1 MAEDSGRLTL
11 QWHGSPTLAS
21 VRPGHVLEGPYLLRW
36 IASSLTAEFC
46 ISSANV
52 AVNLLLF
59 GRLLDGSAMLQ
70 RVRELISIPGYAI

>member
-1 MAEDSGRLTL
+1 MAWLTDTRIRANGTR
-11 QWHGSPTLAS
+11 WK
-21 VRPGHVLEGPYLLRW
+21 GPYLLRE

-59 GRLLDGSAMLQ
+59 GRLLDGSAMLHW
-70 RVRELISIPGYAI
+70 VRELISIPGYAV